1 MYEILL
7 NSTEQLYPDMDYVYF
22 FVYTHKSFPE
32 WIWYVYFVSTLAVC

>member
-7 NSTEQLYPDMDYVYF
+7 NSTEQLYPDMDVF
-22 FVYTHKSFPE
+22 IFVYTHKSFPE